1 MLIILHWA
9 HRVVTYQSLK
19 VSSLSLSETASTEIL
34 PWDSVIQLHLV
45 PLRLGTRLFC
55 NYIKML
61 SCLLSSED
69 KPRLTLVP
77 RRTGNETRLL
87 ERGVS
92 TFAGL
97 EECTSGRHWAIDR
110 PERSGNVAWGLRVH
124 TCELR
129 WPCIICETWEACIT
143 FATSSTNCEWRQ
155 CLPVIHVVFLSH
167 KCRLM

>member
-1 MLIILHWA
+1 M
-9 HRVVTYQSLK
+9 Q
-19 VSSLSLSETASTEIL
+19 LS
-34 PWDSVIQLHLV
+34 LV
-45 PLRLGTRLFC
+45 PLRLGTRLLC

-97 EECTSGRHWAIDR
+97 EECTSEGH
-110 PERSGNVAWGLRVH
+110 
-124 TCELR
+124 
-129 WPCIICETWEACIT
+129 
-143 FATSSTNCEWRQ
+143 
-155 CLPVIHVVFLSH
+155 
-167 KCRLM
+167 